1 MKPKNP
7 IYEQLIVLRDEVKV
21 QGHLFEMELKDKY
34 ENLEKRFHDLS
45 SKIESSAQK
54 VGQAN
59 EEFWLGYHEDL
70 DKLKKEYQDLKENFH
85 NN

>member
-34 ENLEKRFHDLS
+34 EDLEKRFHDLS
-45 SKIESSAQK
+45 NKIESSAQK

-85 NN
+85 DQ